1 VSLVRTA
8 PWIELRRRVP
18 RLVLGL
24 VICGT
29 GIAFQVQGDLGLGPW
44 DVLHQGV
51 ADLTGIPI
59 GTVSI
64 LVGVVVL
71 LGWLPLHEKPGIGTV
86 LNVLLIGATIDVW
99 LLFLPQ
105 PDPLW
110 LRLAFMALG
119 PIGFG
124 IGSGFYI
131 GAGLGPG
138 PRDGLMTGIAA
149 RGHPVHVVR
158 TGIELGALALGWL
171 LGGTVGLGTVVF
183 AVTIGPIVH
192 HTLPWLGLPPLGDD
206 PAPEADP
213 ITATGAE

>member
-1 VSLVRTA
+1 MSLVRTA